1 MQTNNDKWLVVV
13 NVFAASKKAG
23 SVWKRAAV
31 MLENAGVPYKAMF
44 TGGADNAIA
53 ISRKAAAKGYRKFLA
68 VGGDGTVH
76 DVLNGI
82 AEYVYSSGAGLGV
95 GSGVGSG
102 SGASGEGGASI
113 SDFTLGVLPVGS
125 GNDWVKSTG
134 VPKELERA
142 VEVIACGRTQ
152 RQDVVRVAILDYSG
166 PASDLAAASLA
177 DELNVSYMV
186 NVGGVGIDAR
196 VCEIVNRKK
205 EQGRRG
211 KKLYVQALLYCILH
225 RTTSRAVVYCD
236 GVEVFKGDY
245 YSMAFGVGK
254 YSGGGMRQTP
264 LAELGDGLLDVTV
277 IPQVSVGT
285 IIKAAP
291 RLFTDT
297 FHKGVVSELETAQC
311 GSVFVLPETGSDSE
325 PVEVDGEVIG
335 RAPVRMDVMA
345 DSINVITTDQRSV

>member
-31 MLENAGVPYKAMF
+31 MLENAGVSYKAMF
-44 TGGADNAIA
+44 TGGADNAIT

-82 AEYVYSSGAGLGV
+82 AEYVYSSG
-95 GSGVGSG
+95 SGCL
-102 SGASGEGGASI
+102 

-125 GNDWVKSTG
+125 GNDWAKSVG

-142 VEVIACGRTQ
+142 VQVIVLGHTQ
-152 RQDVVRVAILDYSG
+152 RQDVVRVATLDYSG
-166 PASDLAAASLA
+166 PASDLVAASMA
-177 DELNVSYMV
+177 EELNVSYMV

-236 GVEVFKGDY
+236 GVEIFKGDY

-297 FHKGVVSELETAQC
+297 FHKGAVSQLETAQC

-335 RAPVRMDVMA
+335 RAPVRLDVMA
-345 DSINVITTDQRSV
+345 DGINVITTKWFGTGYQLDRE